1 VGATYKWKD
10 KSNTPTEECK
20 QELLQKLDT
29 FLTCP
34 YEVVDHV
41 AGIRPTVSD
50 RKPLVGRH
58 PNHRNLYLL
67 NGLGS
72 RGVMIAPMASMKL
85 YGFIENNEAIEPEM
99 DLSRFTT
106 KYFRN

>member
-1 VGATYKWKD
+1 MYRVGATYKWKD
-10 KSNTPTEECK
+10 KTNAPTEECK
-20 QELLQKLDT
+20 LELLQKLNT
-29 FLTCP
+29 FLKCP

-58 PNHRNLYLL
+58 PEYKNMYLL

-72 RGVMIAPMASMKL
+72 RGVMIAPMASMQL
-85 YGFIENNEAIEPEM
+85 YALIEDKRALDPEM
-99 DLSRFTT
+99 DLSRFT
-106 KYFRN
+106 R